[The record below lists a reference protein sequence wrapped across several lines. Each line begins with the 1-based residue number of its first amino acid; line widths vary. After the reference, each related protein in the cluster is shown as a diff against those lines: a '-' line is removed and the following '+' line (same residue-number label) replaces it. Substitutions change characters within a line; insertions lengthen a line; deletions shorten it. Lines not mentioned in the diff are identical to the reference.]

1 MRLSLLYF
9 FFLSVCLHFSR
20 VLPVLCWASARWL
33 YGSVSTI
40 YTLSSITSPEY
51 MSVYVSI
58 SRSLCLC
65 LYVSLC
71 LSVPF
76 SFVPLSLPDNV
87 YPFQCVRCIGL
98 HAGRQQADAKTFWRV
113 PRDLSFIF
121 RLIPRSQRP
130 SNKIPYIGSNLF
142 CWGNCPSFDPKSRP
156 LT

>member
-9 FFLSVCLHFSR
+9 FFLSVCLHFFSCASSA
-20 VLPVLCWASARWL
+20 VLSICTLTLWLCL
-33 YGSVSTI
+33 YH
-40 YTLSSITSPEY
+40 TLSSITSPEY

-130 SNKIPYIGSNLF
+130 SNKIPYI
-142 CWGNCPSFDPKSRP
+142 KP
-156 LT
+156 LLLG